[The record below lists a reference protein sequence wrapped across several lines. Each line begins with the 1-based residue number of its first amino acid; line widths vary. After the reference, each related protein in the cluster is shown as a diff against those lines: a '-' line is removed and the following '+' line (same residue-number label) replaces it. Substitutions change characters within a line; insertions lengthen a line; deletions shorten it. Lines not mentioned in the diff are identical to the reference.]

1 MDSKKILIENS
12 HKRSESYGVEKKSNC
27 SNKVLYGEELENI
40 LIKNKELIEVSKIYI
55 DMVFSAVMD
64 NEFIIVLTDKNGC
77 ILYIK
82 GAEENNSKLG
92 VDNLKVGAYMDEQ
105 NIGTNAMGTAI
116 KEDRCIQITA
126 TEHYIEGFHKLTCS
140 AAPIHNTRRDII
152 GSLNLTGRSDMKHPH
167 TLGLVVFGVRAIE
180 NELDKKEVCDILNQT
195 YNYMESVIDNVDK
208 GIMIVNK
215 DNKIIN
221 INKLGAGI
229 FNRDKDSLLN
239 VEIQYVLPDLGNI
252 IEELHNDKSIIVK
265 EVKFKHTSKNKTKLV
280 FKGIK
285 YKESIV
291 GMVVTMSN
299 EKEEQDAKNAT
310 GAFFT
315 FNDIIGESV
324 AINNVITNCKI
335 ISNSPSTVLI
345 QGESGTGKEILA
357 QAMHNYSLR
366 RGNKFIAINCGAIP
380 ANIIESELFGY
391 EEGTFTGAKKGGNP
405 GKFEIASGGTL
416 FLDEIGEMPLDAQV
430 KLLRVIQNGRVTR
443 LGGSKEIPID
453 VRVIAATNKNLKK
466 EVRKGTFREDLYY
479 RLCVIPITL
488 PPLRER
494 KGDVKMLVD
503 YFLRIKSFNL
513 SKPILEIDENLYND
527 LLCYR
532 WPGNI
537 RQLENYIENIVNL
550 DGRLSFDLWEDG
562 DSENSKLICKVNENK
577 DLMEDNYYKKDFY
590 KEAVHNECLET
601 RDDENLE
608 FKLNTFN
615 LEALEMRTISE
626 AISLYNNNMTKAAKA
641 LGISRNTLY
650 LKIKKYN
657 LQVS

>member
-1 MDSKKILIENS
+1 MDNKQILIENS
-12 HKRSESYGVEKKSNC
+12 HKRSAGYGIEKKSNY
-27 SNKVLYGEELENI
+27 SNKVLFGEKLESI
-40 LIKNKELIEVSKIYI
+40 LINNKELVEVSKVYI

-82 GAEENNSKLG
+82 GEEENISKLG

-126 TEHYIEGFHKLTCS
+126 MEHYIEGFHKLTCS
-140 AAPIHNTRRDII
+140 AAPIHNTKGEII
-152 GSLNLTGRSDMKHPH
+152 GSLNLTGRSNMKHPH
-167 TLGLVVFGVRAIE
+167 TLGIVVFGVKAIE
-180 NELDKKEVCDILNQT
+180 NELYKKEVCDILNQT

-208 GIMIVNK
+208 GIMIVDK
-215 DNKIIN
+215 EYKIIN
-221 INKLGAGI
+221 INKLGAEI
-229 FNRDKDSLLN
+229 LDRHKEFLLN
-239 VEIQYVLPDLGNI
+239 EEIHYILPDLGNI
-252 IEELHNDKSIIVK
+252 IEELKTDKSVVIK
-265 EVKFKHTSKNKTKLV
+265 EVKFKHTSKYKVKLV
-280 FKGIK
+280 FKAIK
-285 YKESIV
+285 HKEDIV
-291 GMVVTMSN
+291 GMVVTMTS
-299 EKEEQDAKNAT
+299 EKEERDGNNAT

-315 FNDIIGESV
+315 FNDIIGDSA
-324 AINNVITNCKI
+324 AIDNVITNSKI

-380 ANIIESELFGY
+380 SNIIESELFGY
-391 EEGTFTGAKKGGNP
+391 EDGTFTGAKKGGNP

-430 KLLRVIQNGRVTR
+430 KLLRVLQNGRVTR

-453 VRVIAATNKNLKK
+453 VRIIAATNKSLKS
-466 EVRKGTFREDLYY
+466 EVKKGTFREDLYY

-494 KGDVKMLVD
+494 KGDVKMLID

-513 SKPILEIDENLYND
+513 NKPMPEISEDLYSK
-527 LLCYR
+527 LLCYN

-537 RQLENYIENIVNL
+537 RQLENYVENIVNL
-550 DGRLSFDLWEDG
+550 DGRLSFDLSDDG
-562 DSENSKLICKVNENK
+562 EGENNKFAIILNENK
-577 DLMEDNYYKKDFY
+577 TIRDIQVE
-590 KEAVHNECLET
+590 EIHNKSLEIT
-601 RDDENLE
+601 HDENID
-608 FKLNTFN
+608 FKTNSFN
-615 LEALEMRTISE
+615 LEELEMRAISG
-626 AISLYNNNMTKAAKA
+626 AMSLYNNNMTKVAKA

-657 LQVS
+657 IQMS